1 MKFITY
7 KINDIEQIGLLSNDE
22 QNVYPLK
29 KLGLSFNSMNDLI
42 VNITENQ
49 LAELKNREYNN
60 ISSDDIIPYSK
71 VQKCA
76 PIPKPNQDIICLGI
90 NYMAHAEESARYKK
104 EAFERDRKYAVYF
117 SKRVN
122 RATADGEFHT
132 FIRRTCRQFRL

>member
-104 EAFERDRKYAVYF
+104 RSF
-117 SKRVN
+117 
-122 RATADGEFHT
+122 
-132 FIRRTCRQFRL
+132 